1 MRSGVLRAAVAVGL
15 CGSLAAA
22 PEPSIAQSATA
33 PAEAQ
38 PAPAQPASDAAISAR
53 VRSALQA
60 EQGLGGLH
68 IEVATSNG
76 VVRLTGY
83 TESSAQMSHATELAR
98 RVSGVRAVSNELRL
112 NTGLR

>member
-1 MRSGVLRAAVAVGL
+1 MRTGMLRAALAIGF

-22 PEPSIAQSATA
+22 PERLI
-33 PAEAQ
+33 AQ
-38 PAPAQPASDAAISAR
+38 PATTTAQAQASPAQPASDAAISAR

-68 IEVATSNG
+68 IEVATSDG
-76 VVRLTGY
+76 VVHLTGY

-98 RVSGVRAVSNELRL
+98 RVSGVRSVSNELRL
-112 NTGLR
+112 KTEPR